1 MAAPAPFRI
10 DIPQGTLDAI
20 SAKVRAYEWHE
31 MPEIA
36 EGGDRWAYGTDMA
49 YMRELCAYWTSAF
62 DWRQAEANL
71 NRFPQFKA
79 TVDGHEIHFIHVKGS
94 GTNPETLL
102 LTHGWP
108 GSVFEFFDVI
118 EPLAHPEKFGGK
130 AEDGINLVVPSLPGY
145 GFSGKPKKPIGPKG
159 TAALWDELMRDV
171 LGYKSYIAQGG
182 DWGAVVTGNLG
193 HLHSEAKGGGCKAVH
208 MNMWGIRPAVMPET
222 AAEQEWAASAA
233 TTFELEGAYL
243 RLQMTKPQ
251 TLSYGM
257 MDSPVGAAAWIVE
270 KFNGWSDR
278 RGKDGKEHIENAF
291 TRDQLLTSIMIYL
304 VTKTFNTA
312 TWFYRGLF
320 EEGGNG
326 MAPGEKIEVP
336 VGIAN
341 FPKEFLT
348 FPPRTMVEKA
358 CDVVHWTDF
367 DHGGHFAALE
377 TGQVFA
383 DDVRAFVNQVKASK
397 SKASK

>member
-1 MAAPAPFRI
+1 MAALTPFKI
-10 DIPQGTLDAI
+10 DIPQATLDAI
-20 SAKVRAYEWHE
+20 AAKVRAYQWHE

-36 EGGDRWAYGTDMA
+36 EGGDRWAYGTDML
-49 YMRELCAYWTSAF
+49 YMRELCDYWVSKY
-62 DWRQAEANL
+62 DWRKAEAAL

-79 TVDGHEIHFIHVKGS
+79 TVDGQEIHFIHVKGS
-94 GTNPETLL
+94 GAAPQTLL

-108 GSVFEFFDVI
+108 GSVFEFYEVI
-118 EPLAHPEKFGGK
+118 EPLAHPEKFGGN

-159 TAALWDELMRDV
+159 TAALWDRLMREA
-171 LGYKSYIAQGG
+171 LGYEEYIAQGG
-182 DWGAVVTGNLG
+182 DWGALVTGYLG
-193 HLHSEAKGGGCKAVH
+193 YLHSRKKGGGCKAIH
-208 MNMWGIRPAVMPET
+208 LNMWGLRPAVMPET
-222 AAEQEWAASAA
+222 EAEQKWAAGAA
-233 TTFELEGAYL
+233 MTFELEGAYL

-270 KFNGWSDR
+270 KFNSWSDR

-291 TRDQLLTSIMIYL
+291 SKDQLLTSVMIYL

-326 MAPGEKIEVP
+326 MEPGTTVEVP
-336 VGIAN
+336 TGIAN
-341 FPKEFLT
+341 FPKEFLI
-348 FPPRTMVEKA
+348 FPPHSMVEKA
-358 CDVVHWTDF
+358 YNVARWTDF
-367 DHGGHFAALE
+367 DHGGHFAAFE
-377 TGQVFA
+377 TGKVFA
-383 DDVRAFVNQVKASK
+383 DDVRAFVKAVK
-397 SKASK
+397 

>member
-1 MAAPAPFRI
+1 MGAPVPFKI

-20 SAKVRAYEWHE
+20 AAKVRAYEWHE

-36 EGGDRWAYGTDMA
+36 PGADRWAYGTDMV
-49 YMRELCAYWTSAF
+49 YMRELCDYWVEKY
-62 DWRQAEANL
+62 DWRKAEANL

-79 TVDGHEIHFIHVKGS
+79 TVEGQEIHFIHVKGS
-94 GTNPETLL
+94 GTKPETLL

-118 EPLAHPEKFGGK
+118 EQLAHPEKFGGN
-130 AEDGINLVVPSLPGY
+130 AEDGVNLIVPSLPGY

-159 TAALWDELMRDV
+159 TAALWDRLMRDV
-171 LGYKSYIAQGG
+171 LGYEQYIAQGG
-182 DWGAVVTGNLG
+182 DWGAVVTGHLG
-193 HLHSEAKGGGCKAVH
+193 NLHSLKKSGGCKAIH

-222 AAEQEWAASAA
+222 EAEQKWAAGAA
-233 TTFELEGAYL
+233 MTFELEGAYL

-278 RGKDGKEHIENAF
+278 RGADGGEHIENAF
-291 TRDQLLTSIMIYL
+291 TKDQLLTSVMIYL

-358 CDVVHWTDF
+358 CNVVRWTDF

-377 TGQVFA
+377 TGKVFA
-383 DDVRAFVNQVKASK
+383 DDVRAFVKQVKSV
-397 SKASK
+397 